1 MWQSKIGLTEG
12 KIQLTSFQITILKKP
27 QTQEIRD
34 KAITLLR
41 GNNLCNDDKNIII
54 KIIIKNV
61 GYVFTCS
68 INYDN

>member
-54 KIIIKNV
+54 KNV